1 MNESDKKFFLNHLKN
16 IVKTDTG
23 YELQSLYDENEEND
37 DVKISQAIEST
48 YNDKK
53 CCDICIHHNCISDL
67 HTCEIRNKIE
77 PNLVKN
83 AIILCGWNNLCD
95 AFTPVYPLNVINS
108 EEEMIQFIEKTESFF
123 DCVEEYEAY
132 YGFERKWDEETG
144 EVLETV
150 REYYNRSGKFENIPD
165 KYPCVIYFAYTD
177 LDNKSYNNDGLK
189 WIYIV
194 EGKEK

>member
-1 MNESDKKFFLNHLKN
+1 M
-16 IVKTDTG
+16 
-23 YELQSLYDENEEND
+23 
-37 DVKISQAIEST
+37 
-48 YNDKK
+48 
-53 CCDICIHHNCISDL
+53 ISDL

-95 AFTPVYPLNVINS
+95 AFTPVYPLNVIHS
-108 EEEMIQFIEKTESFF
+108 EEEMIQFIEKTENFF
-123 DCVEEYEAY
+123 GCVEEYEAY

-165 KYPCVIYFAYTD
+165 KYPCVIYFAYVNLMNVHCDNDD
-177 LDNKSYNNDGLK
+177 LL
-189 WIYIV
+189 WIYIG
-194 EGKEK
+194 EEKEK